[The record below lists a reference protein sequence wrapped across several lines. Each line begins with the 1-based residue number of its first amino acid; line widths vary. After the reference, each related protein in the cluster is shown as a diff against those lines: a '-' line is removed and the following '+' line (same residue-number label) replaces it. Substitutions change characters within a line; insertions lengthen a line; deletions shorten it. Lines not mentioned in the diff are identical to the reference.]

1 MGQNLV
7 WNSFS
12 INPLCESNYIRI
24 GRGHVDLVW
33 NDLILTCNYCGIVDY
48 HGKKQYNYYWYECVI
63 LACGP
68 NLQLTAVKGT
78 HVNRLY
84 AKYEANKNIR
94 FFEN

>member
-1 MGQNLV
+1 MYQSQVIIMFTLNCRLQKVFSLNLERSYLQRIGRMGQNLV

-48 HGKKQYNYYWYECVI
+48 HGKKQYNY
-63 LACGP
+63 
-68 NLQLTAVKGT
+68 
-78 HVNRLY
+78 
-84 AKYEANKNIR
+84 
-94 FFEN
+94 